1 MKYLF
6 CFLAL
11 MVTLAG
17 CGGGGGED
25 DITLSKSVIEF
36 NGSWSPGYQDPQEL
50 PFTVTHASGMKAYV
64 NAPEKNNNKI
74 VVFHEGTND
83 QTTSFRV
90 RAYLQNI
97 EAGEQHFPVVVQLV
111 DGDKKIVS
119 TKELDIVVRLKDTL
133 SVSIFSDS
141 STIYSRYNEPAEF
154 SFANLRF
161 ESSQLDYQIT
171 ENSGLLGLSAT
182 TGKGSSSV
190 IARYK
195 PVADK
200 VGKFTSTVT
209 ATNAAQNISKS
220 IDLTVDVER
229 PRWTFERP
237 GFLFSKLADSTFL
250 TSTMRLVHTSNMP
263 ANTFTATSSANWLQ
277 VTVVGDQL
285 TAVADPRGLAAGT
298 YVTNVTVKSTN
309 IAEVPEQQLAVT
321 LYVNPEVSKNNIVS
335 IPVSVSEVNLD
346 LPYEFIGPYIVTLI
360 DGRLKFINLFT
371 GEVERTVL
379 LSGGQFS
386 SHAVPNVSD
395 DGRFILLFVKV
406 ENSFESI
413 RYDWKNEQWLKGEK
427 VGAISEYSNGYIYD
441 LDLVPVVGDQ
451 VLDTGKLLYHYNYT
465 GAKSFE
471 RDTNNYFDNDKVTTL
486 TINALDNNLYRYT
499 YQVIDFALVKSVGV
513 IQYKNLL
520 NKGEFTASYH
530 SYRPFSNGF
539 HEFYDYNAK
548 LSRLIKFNSSGPT
561 TEYLIQPFD
570 PFFEKLCSID
580 DKNLY
585 RISVDPENRQRVLI
599 QTTDMNGNVIVSREE
614 TLEYFDSIMG
624 CDNKLGNQRLIL
636 EIGNGYVKQLKIVA
650 SN

>member
-6 CFLAL
+6 CFLSL
-11 MVTLAG
+11 MLTLAG

-74 VVFHEGTND
+74 VVFHEGTNGE
-83 QTTSFRV
+83 TTSFRV

-171 ENSGLLGLSAT
+171 ENSGLLSLSAT

-263 ANTFTATSSANWLQ
+263 TNTFTATSSANWLQ
-277 VTVVGDQL
+277 VTVAGDQL

-335 IPVSVSEVNLD
+335 IPLYSTYSTTHYLN
-346 LPYEFIGPYIVTLI
+346 IGPYIVTLVN
-360 DGRLKFINLFT
+360 DKLSFINIFSGDIEKTIELT
-371 GEVERTVL
+371 GK
-379 LSGGQFS
+379 QFYPRYS
-386 SHAVPNVSD
+386 IPTISK
-395 DGRFILLFVKV
+395 DGRFIQLFVNV
-406 ENSFESI
+406 DNSYEAL
-413 RYDWKNEQWLKGEK
+413 RYDWQNNQWLKGEK
-427 VGAISEYSNGYIYD
+427 VGGLSAYSNGYIYD
-441 LDLVPVVGDQ
+441 LDLVQVVGDQ

-465 GAKSFE
+465 GAKSFD
-471 RDTNNYFDNDKVTTL
+471 RDTHNYFDNDKVTTL
-486 TINALDNNLYRYT
+486 TMKALDNNLYQYT
-499 YQVIDFALVKSVGV
+499 YQVIDVALIKSVGV
-513 IQYKNLL
+513 VQYKSLL

-530 SYRPFSNGF
+530 AYRPFSNGF
-539 HEFYDYNAK
+539 HEFYDYNSK
-548 LSRLIKFNSSGPT
+548 LARLIKFNSSGPT

-570 PFFEKLCSID
+570 PLFEDLCSID

-585 RISVDPENRQRVLI
+585 RISVDPENRQKVSI
-599 QTTDMNGNVIVSREE
+599 QKTDMNGNVIVSRED

-624 CDNKLGNQRLIL
+624 CDNKLENQRLIL
-636 EIGNGYVKQLKIVA
+636 EIGNGDVKQLKIVA